1 MATVKLQVRPN
12 MYHLT
17 CKCSSGR
24 ATAVNHAA
32 TAHLCRCAILKLWCA
47 SVLQISQAMQPTSV
61 TSSRTPFQRV
71 GVHRQQELTKAAEGA
86 EALSS
91 EVERLEAELHTAT
104 TAADSMVNPVS
115 SCQHL
120 VQLVVC
126 GLITLLVESHVS
138 IARLT
143 TTSLA
148 DGLQIFVTGCLLH
161 YSGPDFCRGAGNAA
175 AAARGDAT
183 GGR

>member
-1 MATVKLQVRPN
+1 MTSDIGLVSIFQQLQTVCRGLHQETERLTADLEAAGSRLQQAESRALDV
-12 MYHLT
+12 HLT

-47 SVLQISQAMQPTSV
+47 SVLQISQAMQPASV

-104 TAADSMVNPVS
+104 AAADSMVNSVF
-115 SCQHL
+115 
-120 VQLVVC
+120 QLPAHR
-126 GLITLLVESHVS
+126 S
-138 IARLT
+138 ARHM
-143 TTSLA
+143 LA
-148 DGLQIFVTGCLLH
+148 DHFVGRVTCLHDNIDNNLN
-161 YSGPDFCRGAGNAA
+161 G
-175 AAARGDAT
+175 
-183 GGR
+183 